1 MEGGAGIGPNDVTMV
16 SVLSA
21 CGMKGD
27 LEFGRR
33 VVHSYMERND
43 DITECL
49 ILNNA
54 ILDMY
59 VKCGGLEDA
68 KALFDRMVDRDSISW
83 TTMLI
88 GYAKS
93 GEFDA
98 ARRLFDGMP
107 SRDIA
112 SWNALISGYEQN
124 GRPKDALALLT
135 ELERADVKP
144 DQVTLVAGLS
154 ACSQLG
160 ALETGCWIHKLIR
173 KNNFQLNYHLTTSLI
188 DMYSK
193 CGELEMAVQV
203 FESADERDV
212 FVWSAMIAGFS
223 MYGRGKDAL
232 DIFLQMQEAK
242 VTPNR
247 VTFTNVL
254 CACSHAGLVEQ
265 GRLYLSQMLPL
276 YGIAPDVEHYGCMV
290 DILGRAGLL
299 DEAQDLIESMPMPPS
314 ASTWGALLGACVV
327 HKNVELGERACRH
340 LLELEPRN
348 DGAYVLLSNLYA
360 KSGKWDH
367 VARLRNLMKGR
378 GLKKEPGCSSIEVH
392 GVLHEFLVGDVSH
405 PQSESIYQK
414 LDEIMERLKD
424 FGYRPDRTQL
434 LQNIE
439 DEDLKER
446 ALHLHSEKLA
456 IAFGLITSTSARV
469 PIRIAKNLRIC
480 EDCHSV
486 AKLISSIYSREILLR
501 DRYRFHHFKGGQCSC
516 MGHW

>member
-1 MEGGAGIGPNDVTMV
+1 MEGAGIRPNDVTMV

-33 VVHSYMERND
+33 LHSYIERNG
-43 DITECL
+43 DITQCL

-59 VKCGGLEDA
+59 VKCGGLVDA
-68 KALFDRMVDRDSISW
+68 KVLFDRMIDRDSISW
-83 TTMLI
+83 TTMLV

-107 SRDIA
+107 SHDIA

-124 GRPKDALALLT
+124 GKPKDALALFN
-135 ELERADVKP
+135 ELEYADAKP
-144 DQVTLVAGLS
+144 DQVTLVAALS

-160 ALETGCWIHKLIR
+160 ALEAGCWIHDLIK
-173 KNNFQLNYHLTTSLI
+173 KNNFQLNFHLTTSLI

-193 CGELEMAVQV
+193 CGELEKAVQV
-203 FESADERDV
+203 FESVDQRDV
-212 FVWSAMIAGFS
+212 FVWSAMIAGFA

-232 DIFLQMQEAK
+232 DLFLQMQEAQ
-242 VTPNR
+242 VMPNG

-254 CACSHAGLVEQ
+254 CACSHAGLVEE
-265 GRLYLSQMLPL
+265 GKFYFSQMLPV

-299 DEAQDLIESMPMPPS
+299 DEARGLIESMPMSPPAS
-314 ASTWGALLGACVV
+314 AWGALLGACVV
-327 HKNVELGERACRH
+327 NKNVELGEHACRH

-360 KSGKWDH
+360 RSGKWDH
-367 VARLRNLMKGR
+367 VARLRNLMKDR
-378 GLKKEPGCSSIEVH
+378 GLKKEPGCSSIEVR

-405 PQSESIYQK
+405 PQSESIFQK

-424 FGYRPDRTQL
+424 FGYVPDKTQL

-439 DEDLKER
+439 DEDVKEQ
-446 ALHLHSEKLA
+446 ALYLHSEKLA
-456 IAFGLITSTSARV
+456 IAFGLISTSTCV

-480 EDCHSV
+480 EDCHTV

-501 DRYRFHHFKGGQCSC
+501 DRYRFHHFKEGQCSC
-516 MGHW
+516 MGYW